1 MAWEIACHPYGSDSL
16 TTALRLG
23 WEPFG
28 VTGEVEAATI
38 WVRRSV
44 TALPQIH
51 GATDILFGR
60 RMI

>member
-1 MAWEIACHPYGSDSL
+1 
-16 TTALRLG
+16 
-23 WEPFG
+23 